1 MTTVQTSSSYFNS
14 QVNPYSRRAV
24 IQRYLSRPN
33 QIYQNLNTRINS
45 CPNHTISNA
54 IKSLQNRTKNQLY
67 TQDHFGYVELL
78 SLDKFVINIDNQREV
93 DWDHVA
99 YIIENFDPRIVQAVN
114 AIKLGNGMYSVPE
127 GQHTLVALKI
137 LDKNGLLPK
146 DFKVITKV
154 IDENLTVP
162 GSSLNGEAF
171 GNLLFRVINTKGRKA
186 IEAYYIHR
194 SRVHGVRYYG
204 STLTEDEQAER
215 IEQSLDNNQM
225 FVAPSYMAKS
235 RGAAPGMVTYIHGLY
250 SISCHDSPEFDTAIA
265 DLDWALAQH
274 NKYFSNAAGVDGGF
288 ILAFGRYAR
297 LARLTNV
304 TITSAHESDLMRF
317 FRMTYGSPSNFHKL
331 CKLRLT
337 AFQQKKK
344 VKLGWSDA
352 CLLSILILDFEEWCN
367 THNVYY
373 PVLNDLNINNYVSG
387 QIRI

>member
-1 MTTVQTSSSYFNS
+1 MTTVQTSLVSSNS

-24 IQRYLSRPN
+24 IQRSLSRPS

-45 CPNHTISNA
+45 CPNHTISDA
-54 IKSLQNRTKNQLY
+54 IKSLQNRTKNQPY
-67 TQDHFGYVELL
+67 VQDHFGRVELL

-171 GNLLFRVINTKGRKA
+171 GNLLFRLINTKGRKA

-204 STLTEDEQAER
+204 STLIEDVQAEE
-215 IEQSLDNNQM
+215 IEQSIDRNQM
-225 FVAPSYMAKS
+225 FVAPSYMARS
-235 RGAAPGMVTYIHGLY
+235 RSATPGMVTYIHGLN
-250 SISCHDSPEFDTAIA
+250 SISCHDSQEFNTAIN
-265 DLDWALAQH
+265 DLDWTLKLH
-274 NKYFSNAAGVDGGF
+274 NNYFSSAAGVDGGF

-297 LARLTNV
+297 LARLSNV
-304 TITSAHESDLMRF
+304 TITPAHESDLMRF
-317 FRMTYGSPSNFHKL
+317 FRMTYGSPGNFHKL
-331 CKLRLT
+331 CKLRLK
-337 AFQQKKK
+337 AFQQKKN
-344 VKLGWSDA
+344 VNDNWSDT

-367 THNVYY
+367 THGVNH